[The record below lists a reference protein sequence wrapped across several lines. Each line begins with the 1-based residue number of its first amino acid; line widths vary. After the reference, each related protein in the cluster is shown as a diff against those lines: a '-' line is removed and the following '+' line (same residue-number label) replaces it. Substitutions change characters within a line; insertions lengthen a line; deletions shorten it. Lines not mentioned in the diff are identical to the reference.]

1 MKKTREIMDKLM
13 RFLNATVFAILTL
26 LVVWQVVSRYFL
38 GDPSTWSEEL
48 SSYMFAWVTLLGSA
62 YVFGKMEHMNIPIL
76 IDRVSQKTQKG
87 LTVLIQLLILAF
99 ALIVLVYGGIQIT
112 SLTMGQM
119 SSSLG
124 VPMGYFYAS
133 LPISGVFTTIYTV
146 LNLYDIFDEDTGEAV
161 ENTPGRDLEDE
172 KREL

>member
-1 MKKTREIMDKLM
+1 MKQAKEMMDKVM
-13 RFLNATVFAILTL
+13 RFLNAAVFAFLTL

-62 YVFGKMEHMNIPIL
+62 YVFGQMGHMNIPIL
-76 IDRVSQKTQKG
+76 IDRVSAKTQKI
-87 LTVLIQLLILAF
+87 LMVIIQLLILVF
-99 ALIVLVYGGIQIT
+99 ALVVLVYGGIQIT

-133 LPISGVFTTIYTV
+133 VPISGVFTAIYTV
-146 LNLYDIFDEDTGEAV
+146 LNLYEIINQDAV
-161 ENTPGRDLEDE
+161 EGTPGRDLEDE